1 MFASA
6 LGKAR
11 SSSKDGNETNYE
23 TREDELQGQKYQEI
37 IDLLIACGYFR
48 ARIKGLS
55 NFDKVFSSFCIFLY
69 LTVLI
74 IKLLLVLIFL
84 LKKKLYHIVCIFFK
98 HNYKNK

>member
-55 NFDKVFSSFCIFLY
+55 NFDKVLF
-69 LTVLI
+69 
-74 IKLLLVLIFL
+74 
-84 LKKKLYHIVCIFFK
+84 
-98 HNYKNK
+98 